1 MSAIRILS
9 RKDVRQWLEGV
20 RFTPTCPSTNSMGRA
35 IWHELHDRAAA
46 FYAHRYFDEHRSLP
60 EGTHHVVLS
69 VRGHGHHGDR
79 GDIEHPCS
87 TQLVDSERAFAAD
100 ITYPPDPP
108 RLEREGSGAAPARPR
123 PGRPTPSSARGT

>member
-35 IWHELHDRAAA
+35 IWHVLHERAAA
-46 FYAHRYFDEHRSLP
+46 FHARKHFEQHGRLP
-60 EGTHHVVLS
+60 EGTHHVALS

-87 TQLVDSERAFAAD
+87 TQIVTQIVDSQRRFEAD
-100 ITYPPDPP
+100 ITYP
-108 RLEREGSGAAPARPR
+108 RILLG
-123 PGRPTPSSARGT
+123 

>member
-20 RFTPTCPSTNSMGRA
+20 RYPVDCPSTNSMGRA
-35 IWHELHDRAAA
+35 IWHVLHERAAA
-46 FYAHRYFDEHRSLP
+46 FHARRYFDEHRSLP

-79 GDIEHPCS
+79 GDIEHPCN
-87 TQLVDSERAFAAD
+87 TQLVDSERDFAAD
-100 ITYPPDPP
+100 ITYPPAPP
-108 RLEREGSGAAPARPR
+108 RVEQTRPRSAPARPR
-123 PGRPTPSSARGT
+123 PGHPTPSSARGT